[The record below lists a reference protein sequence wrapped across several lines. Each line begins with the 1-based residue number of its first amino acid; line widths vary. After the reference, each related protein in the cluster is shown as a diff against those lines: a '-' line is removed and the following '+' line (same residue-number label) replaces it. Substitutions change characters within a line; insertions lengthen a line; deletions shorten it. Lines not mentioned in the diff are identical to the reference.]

1 MIMMAKYNTR
11 FECVRL
17 LMFFKNSLGLQKWS
31 IISFSGQ
38 LVNGVS
44 IHGLKIHT
52 QQIQQTS
59 VRSVCIKLSETRRFS
74 ILWSN
79 YRDFLFS
86 CKIHQICRWLLN
98 KFTDCSIWQFECN
111 LNLNDYILSFLN
123 HFGSHVEFEYN
134 ILYFYGNLNESSF
147 YSLEALKAL
156 FFLLAL

>member
-1 MIMMAKYNTR
+1 MAKYNTR

-52 QQIQQTS
+52 QQIQQAS

-86 CKIHQICRWLLN
+86 YKIHQICRWLLN
-98 KFTDCSIWQFECN
+98 KFTDCSI
-111 LNLNDYILSFLN
+111 
-123 HFGSHVEFEYN
+123 
-134 ILYFYGNLNESSF
+134 
-147 YSLEALKAL
+147 
-156 FFLLAL
+156 